1 MSCPFC
7 EIIEDETREIIWE
20 DEHAF
25 AIRDK
30 FPISP
35 GHTLIIPRRHI
46 GTLWECT
53 PEEGASLFSGS
64 QWVKDDLEITFS
76 RIDGWNIGVNVGEAA
91 GQTVFHVHMHVVP
104 RFIGD
109 VDNPIGGVRHVVP
122 DKADYHSA

>member
-1 MSCPFC
+1 M
-7 EIIEDETREIIWE
+7 REIFWE

-30 FPISP
+30 YPISP
-35 GHTLIIPRRHI
+35 GHALIIPRRHI
-46 GTLWECT
+46 GSFWECT
-53 PEEGASLFSGS
+53 PEEWASLFTGS
-64 QWVKDDLEITFS
+64 QWVKDDLDITFS

-109 VDNPIGGVRHVVP
+109 VENPIGGVRHVVP
-122 DKADYHSA
+122 DKADYHSQ